1 MRKKLLIIA
10 MMGIA
15 AVLGGSCSK
24 DEEQAKTPARES
36 KQSPQG
42 TGIEIDFD
50 TTSTTD
56 TMSLELV

>member
-15 AVLGGSCSK
+15 AVLGGSCCK
-24 DEEQAKTPARES
+24 DEEQAKTPSQES
-36 KQSPQG
+36 KQSTQG

-50 TTSTTD
+50 TLTETD
-56 TMSLELV
+56 TIDLD